1 MKKKNKQKRHLFKKT
16 TKVETFHKIH
26 VYTVIVA
33 HGYGEEAAKTL
44 THCGSNAYY
53 ICLGRG
59 TAKKDVLNILG
70 IEGNQKDVIF
80 AFTDE
85 NNITDT
91 NNQLNKLFDKNKNM
105 MGFAF
110 TIKLNSIVGKKIYHF
125 LTNTL

>member
-1 MKKKNKQKRHLFKKT
+1 MKNKKKKNKKPAN
-16 TKVETFHKIH
+16 VEVFHKIH
-26 VYTVIVA
+26 IYTVIVT
-33 HGYGEEAAKTL
+33 HGYGEMAAKTL
-44 THCGSNAYY
+44 THCGSNAYL

-59 TAKKDVLNILG
+59 TAKKELLNMLG
-70 IEGNQKDVIF
+70 VEGNQKDVVF

-85 NNITDT
+85 NNIVDT

-110 TIKLNSIVGKKIYHF
+110 TIKLNSIVGEKIYHF